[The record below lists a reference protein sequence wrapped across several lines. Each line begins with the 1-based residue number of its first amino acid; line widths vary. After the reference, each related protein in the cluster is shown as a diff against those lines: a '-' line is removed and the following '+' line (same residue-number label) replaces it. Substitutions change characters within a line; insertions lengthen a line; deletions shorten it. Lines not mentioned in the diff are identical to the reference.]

1 MIIYEAWMFDDNG
14 ANLAKSLLDF
24 IDLVQNETIDHGKSS
39 TEFDLKIGG

>member
-24 IDLVQNETIDHGKSS
+24 INLVQNEDYRPWQI
-39 TEFDLKIGG
+39 LY